1 MIACGAR
8 VTEYCRWHSTRR
20 HTHYPP
26 APAAVA
32 APPADAPHPH
42 ARWSRPPPVR
52 IPLLPTL
59 LPNYPPLMPPIYAPC
74 SQLAPLLR
82 PSFPAYC
89 RQLPPIPQPLAFPAG
104 CCPLAWAQVPLQRS
118 ACWPRSPPPQLL
130 LPAPPLHAPLSYTP
144 WASDRASACLLF
156 VVLLSTVWLASS
168 FLVSIPQVFCVLH
181 FLFLRLCFI
190 ACLPLSTAS
199 SLLLLMYPPVVVNPR
214 SM

>member
-1 MIACGAR
+1 M
-8 VTEYCRWHSTRR
+8 TEYCRWHSTRR

-74 SQLAPLLR
+74 SQLAPHPRPHLPRLLPPNCR
-82 PSFPAYC
+82 PSPSLWPSLQVAAPLLGLRSHCHDSAY
-89 RQLPPIPQPLAFPAG
+89 
-104 CCPLAWAQVPLQRS
+104 
-118 ACWPRSPPPQLL
+118 WPRAPLPWLL

-144 WASDRASACLLF
+144 WASYRASACLLF
-156 VVLLSTVWLASS
+156 VVLLSTVWLASGS
-168 FLVSIPQVFCVLH
+168 CLDPAGVLCPTFSVPASMFYCLFATPHVLSPPPSDVSSRRCH
-181 FLFLRLCFI
+181 FSINVILD
-190 ACLPLSTAS
+190 AS
-199 SLLLLMYPPVVVNPR
+199 
-214 SM
+214 